1 MNLIRTDCTLPE
13 EETPYIPKNSPEV
26 CVKWFQTSISKDDT
40 QARQAFCQDMMQS
53 QATYGGVVTRKYVAK
68 AYLQNET
75 ALSVHVPPTISQLTA
90 DFFHKTDPIRYKSVP
105 FKDFYKAA
113 RLYIYD

>member
-1 MNLIRTDCTLPE
+1 MNLFRIGCTLPE

-26 CVKWFQTSISKDDT
+26 CLKWFQTTIPKDDT

-53 QATYGGVVTRKYVAK
+53 QATYGGLVTRKWVAK

-75 ALSVHVPPTISQLTA
+75 ALSAHVPPQISELTA
-90 DFFHKTDPIRYKSVP
+90 DFFHKIDPIRYKSVP
-105 FKDFYKAA
+105 FQDIF
-113 RLYIYD
+113 